1 MYLDCA
7 TSARAEVP
15 WVPETFLESFSVSVK
30 SSDLREKLSHLWIQP
45 SAEDLS
51 AGGLYRSIPPQAKK
65 KKPLLPRVQRRIKH

>member
-15 WVPETFLESFSVSVK
+15 WVPETFLASFSVSVK
-30 SSDLREKLSHLWIQP
+30 SSDPREKLSHLWIQP

-51 AGGLYRSIPPQAKK
+51 AGGLYRSIPPHAKK
-65 KKPLLPRVQRRIKH
+65 KTLVTQGTAEE